1 MKKRMRKLISVI
13 GVTVLAVSLFAGCG
27 NSDQQGS
34 ITNQTVLPS
43 AESTGEV
50 MSNEDIIKSAAEA
63 GTVGN
68 WGLGNEYEIQALLT
82 KYGEPTDYLSQGFT
96 MVDFDDDSYQTGIRN
111 DI

>member
-34 ITNQTVLPS
+34 SSKSDSSAS

-50 MSNEDIIKSAAEA
+50 MSNEDIIKSA
-63 GTVGN
+63 
-68 WGLGNEYEIQALLT
+68 
-82 KYGEPTDYLSQGFT
+82 EPLE
-96 MVDFDDDSYQTGIRN
+96 TGDLEMSMRFRHC
-111 DI
+111 

>member
-34 ITNQTVLPS
+34 LSKSDSSAS

-50 MSNEDIIKSAAEA
+50 MRYHQICRRSRNRWKL
-63 GTVGN
+63 GT
-68 WGLGNEYEIQALLT
+68 W
-82 KYGEPTDYLSQGFT
+82 K
-96 MVDFDDDSYQTGIRN
+96 
-111 DI
+111 

>member
-34 ITNQTVLPS
+34 SSKSDSSAS

-50 MSNEDIIKSAAEA
+50 MSNEILSNLPQK
-63 GTVGN
+63 
-68 WGLGNEYEIQALLT
+68 Q
-82 KYGEPTDYLSQGFT
+82 EPLE
-96 MVDFDDDSYQTGIRN
+96 TGDLEMSMRFRHC
-111 DI
+111 

>member
-1 MKKRMRKLISVI
+1 MATLISR
-13 GVTVLAVSLFAGCG
+13 AAHP
-27 NSDQQGS
+27 
-34 ITNQTVLPS
+34 NQTVSAS

-82 KYGEPTDYLSQGFT
+82 KYGEPK
-96 MVDFDDDSYQTGIRN
+96 I
-111 DI
+111 I